1 MSNAA
6 GSVCVCFNDFASC
19 PRCVGADVKPTT
31 DVFRAVLQKK
41 GALPEH
47 CVAVVLFEVLKVVAA
62 CHRRSVFHGDIKV
75 RCFR

>member
-1 MSNAA
+1 
-6 GSVCVCFNDFASC
+6 
-19 PRCVGADVKPTT
+19 
-31 DVFRAVLQKK
+31 VLQKK

-75 RCFR
+75 RCPHAHPKFAATKHTTTTRQQTTGLRLEG